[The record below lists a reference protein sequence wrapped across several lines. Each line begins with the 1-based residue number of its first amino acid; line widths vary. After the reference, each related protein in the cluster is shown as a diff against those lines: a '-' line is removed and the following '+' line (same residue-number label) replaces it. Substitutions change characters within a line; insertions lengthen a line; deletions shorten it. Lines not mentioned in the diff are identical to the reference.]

1 MLQLK
6 SIAVR
11 MKNKKIGT
19 ALITGAAKRIG
30 RKMALELAAQGYDIV
45 ISYNNSA
52 NEAKKLSAE
61 IAQKFSVKCEIFQCD
76 LVDQNQAKKLAEFM
90 VENFANWNLLINNAS
105 IFNKSK
111 FLDTPEEEGF
121 DNFNIHFFAPLILS
135 KKFAQNVKAKKI
147 QNAQII
153 NMIDKNIARFDTNY
167 FYYLLSK
174 KFLAEFTK
182 MLALEIAPEVRVNG
196 IAPGF
201 ILNSIDEENPS
212 IETENLLKRIPLKTK
227 GEVENILQAVE
238 FLLKNKFV
246 NGQILF
252 IDGGASLNH
261 AG

>member
-1 MLQLK
+1 M
-6 SIAVR
+6 
-11 MKNKKIGT
+11 IGT

-30 RKMALELAAQGYDIV
+30 REIALELAVHGYDIV

-52 NEAKKLSAE
+52 SEAKKLAAE
-61 IAQKFSVKCEIFQCD
+61 ITQKFSVKCEIFQCD
-76 LVDQNQAKKLAEFM
+76 LADQNQAKKLAEFM
-90 VENFANWNLLINNAS
+90 VQNFANWNLLINNAS
-105 IFNKSK
+105 IFSKSK
-111 FLDTPEEEGF
+111 FLDVPETEGF

-135 KKFAQNVKAKKI
+135 KKFAENVKAKKI

-174 KFLAEFTK
+174 KFLAEFTR

-212 IETENLLKRIPLKTK
+212 IETEKLLKKIPLKTK
-227 GEVENILQAVE
+227 GEIENILQAVE
-238 FLLKNKFV
+238 FLLQNKFV
-246 NGQILF
+246 TGQIIF